1 MEEKLDSLEKKVLSV
16 LHVSSETK
24 MPEAVPEKKERTVPE
39 KTEIKKTETTK
50 SESTEEETNNP
61 MNEITIDEL
70 DKSVKGVIGE
80 NNIFKHFCFKIFSLE
95 ELRNCTRTGKKTI
108 KCHDVIK
115 PALNTEKLD
124 ILQTS
129 VIKHT
134 SFDRATFVKKNL
146 RIYKRSSSEATK
158 WQRSEHFFNIC
169 KVYFTLK

>member
-1 MEEKLDSLEKKVLSV
+1 
-16 LHVSSETK
+16 

-50 SESTEEETNNP
+50 TESTEEETNNP

-129 VIKHT
+129 VI

-169 KVYFTLK
+169 KVYLTLK